1 MSDTTTTTPTRT
13 VDGRNVPAAG
23 TWAVDTTHSTV
34 DFVVRHLAVAKS
46 RGRFAEW
53 DATFVVAE
61 RPEESSVTATF
72 QAASISTGDDT
83 RDGHLQSPDFLDV
96 EHFPTVTFVSTSVT
110 PVNDATWSVVGDLT
124 IHGTSKP
131 VTLTVEFAGVT
142 TDPWGTDKAFFS
154 ASTEFDRED
163 WGLTYNAPLA
173 SGGVLIGK
181 KVKIEIEIEAAQ
193 AS

>member
-1 MSDTTTTTPTRT
+1 MTVTSTSPATRT
-13 VDGRNVPAAG
+13 VDGRAVPAAG
-23 TWAVDTTHSTV
+23 TWTVDKSHSTV

-46 RGRFAEW
+46 RGRFADWE
-53 DATFVVAE
+53 ATFVVADK
-61 RPEESSVTATF
+61 PEDSSVTATF

-96 EHFPTVTFVSTSVT
+96 ETFPTLTFVSTSVT
-110 PVNDATWSVVGDLT
+110 PVSDDTWSVVGDLT
-124 IHGTSKP
+124 IHGTTKP
-131 VTLTVEFAGVT
+131 VALTVEFAGVT
-142 TDPWGTDKAFFS
+142 TDPWGAQKAFFS

-163 WGLTYNAPLA
+163 WDLTYNAPLA
-173 SGGVLIGK
+173 GGGVLIGK